1 MDYNNPE
8 FHTGERAEEQA
19 GSGEYHSSEA
29 NSYGTYSDM
38 SLNGN
43 PNMNFAGQ
51 QNMGN
56 YQQQRNEGTDVLA
69 VISLVMGILSLVCCC
84 MGFGILFG
92 IAGIILGGISISSR
106 GGKGVA
112 IGGLVTSI
120 IGTVFS
126 LIVIIYVVF
135 VYSTVVSNPDFKDIM
150 ENVQDGTYD
159 YYNDY
164 PFEEDWMEDFY

>member
-29 NSYGTYSDM
+29 NSYGTYSEM
-38 SLNGN
+38 PLNGN

-56 YQQQRNEGTDVLA
+56 YQQQRKEGTDVLA

-84 MGFGILFG
+84 MGFGVLFG
-92 IAGIILGGISISSR
+92 IAGIILGGISIANR

-135 VYSTVVSNPDFKDIM
+135 VYSTVMSNPDFKDIM

-164 PFEEDWMEDFY
+164 PFEEDWMDGFY

>member
-8 FHTGERAEEQA
+8 FHTGERTEEQA

-29 NSYGTYSDM
+29 NCYGTYSDM
-38 SLNGN
+38 PLNGN

-51 QNMGN
+51 QNAGN
-56 YQQQRNEGTDVLA
+56 YQQQR
-69 VISLVMGILSLVCCC
+69 
-84 MGFGILFG
+84 
-92 IAGIILGGISISSR
+92 
-106 GGKGVA
+106 KG
-112 IGGLVTSI
+112 
-120 IGTVFS
+120 GTVFS

-150 ENVQDGTYD
+150 ENVQDGTFD

-164 PFEEDWMEDFY
+164 PFDEDWMNEFY